1 MNAVANELVTAINAN
16 VKIIDSKNADWL
28 REKAISVSQKMFE
41 ANPDVNVVYAH
52 NDPMGEAAVIS
63 AKSAGKAMSTMLFV
77 GIDALPTPDGGIKSV
92 IEGRLGATYVYPT
105 GGAEAID
112 WAVKILEEKAQP
124 PKSVVLETEEVLK
137 TNAEAL
143 YAKYGG
149 K

>member
-1 MNAVANELVTAINAN
+1 L
-16 VKIIDSKNADWL
+16 
-28 REKAISVSQKMFE
+28 KAI
-41 ANPDVNVVYAH
+41 
-52 NDPMGEAAVIS
+52 
-63 AKSAGKAMSTMLFV
+63 LFV

-124 PKSVVLETEEVLK
+124 PKTVVLETEEVLK
-137 TNAEAL
+137 ANAGEL